1 MVSDL
6 GSAYSP
12 PPRILVVDDE
22 PRNLDM
28 LQEFLSLHGFW
39 VDTADDGEA
48 ALTRVAQHPPDLILL
63 DVVMPR
69 MDGFEVCR
77 QLKADI
83 ATVFIPVII
92 VTGLRGTRERVRGA
106 EVGADEFI
114 SKPFDQVELI
124 VRVKSLMRLKRLHDQ
139 LHLYAQDLEAR
150 VNERTAQ
157 LQSALT
163 ELQGIDRLKSEFI
176 TNVSH
181 ELRTPLLHVKG
192 TVNLL
197 TDGALGTLSPAQMQG
212 MRVVHEAIDRLER
225 IVDDIVDFSQVHEQ
239 QLEMEPVSLAEVYQN
254 AVSSLQ
260 ARAAKR
266 RIQLQLSI
274 PDKLPTFRANRQAIT
289 RVVWHL
295 LDNAIKFGPPASVVE
310 VRGQVTDISVR
321 VAVCDQ
327 GPGIS
332 LEQQA
337 HIFQLFYQADG
348 SATRKAG
355 GLGLGLGLVK
365 SLLEAHGTVIELT
378 SAPGQGTEFAFE
390 LPMMR

>member
-1 MVSDL
+1 MSSDL
-6 GSAYSP
+6 NPANNLP
-12 PPRILVVDDE
+12 ARILVVDDE

-48 ALTRVAQHPPDLILL
+48 ALARVAQHPPDLILL

-77 QLKADI
+77 HLKADMS
-83 ATVFIPVII
+83 TVFIPVVI

-124 VRVKSLMRLKRLHDQ
+124 VRVKSLVRLKRLHDQ
-139 LHLYAQDLEAR
+139 LQLYTRDLEAR
-150 VNERTAQ
+150 VTERTAQ

-163 ELQGIDRLKSEFI
+163 ELQEIDRLKSEFI
-176 TNVSH
+176 ANVSH

-197 TDGALGTLSPAQMQG
+197 TDGALGVLSPAQNQG

-225 IVDDIVDFSQVHEQ
+225 IVDDIVDFNQIHEQ
-239 QLEMEPVSLAEVYQN
+239 QLEMEPVALAEVYQN
-254 AVSSLQ
+254 AMSSLQ
-260 ARAAKR
+260 GQAARRGITLHYIASER
-266 RIQLQLSI
+266 
-274 PDKLPTFRANRQAIT
+274 LPTFRANRQAIT
-289 RVVWHL
+289 RVLWHL
-295 LDNAIKFGPPASVVE
+295 LDNAIKFSQPGGMVHVSGEAVD
-310 VRGQVTDISVR
+310 TSVR
-321 VAVCDQ
+321 VTVRDH

-332 LEQQA
+332 PEQQER
-337 HIFQLFYQADG
+337 IFQMFYQADG
-348 SATRKAG
+348 STTRKVS

-365 SLLEAHGTVIELT
+365 ALLEAHGTFIQLHSE
-378 SAPGQGTEFAFE
+378 PGHGAEFSFD
-390 LPMMR
+390 LPIMR

>member
-1 MVSDL
+1 MAPDFNVNHNL
-6 GSAYSP
+6 PA
-12 PPRILVVDDE
+12 RILVVDDE

-48 ALTRVAQHPPDLILL
+48 ALARVAQHPPDLILL

-77 QLKADI
+77 QLKADM
-83 ATVFIPVII
+83 ATVFIPVVI

-124 VRVKSLMRLKRLHDQ
+124 VRVKSLVRLKRLHDQ
-139 LHLYAQDLEAR
+139 LQLYAQDLEAR
-150 VNERTAQ
+150 VTERTAQ

-163 ELQGIDRLKSEFI
+163 ELQEIDRLKSEFI
-176 TNVSH
+176 ANVSH

-197 TDGALGTLSPAQMQG
+197 TDGALGTLSPAQSQG
-212 MRVVHEAIDRLER
+212 MRVVQEAIDRLER
-225 IVDDIVDFSQVHEQ
+225 IVEDIVDFSQIHEQ
-239 QLEMEPVSLAEVYQN
+239 QLEMEPVALGEVYQN

-260 ARAAKR
+260 ARAAR
-266 RIQLQLSI
+266 RQVALRLVM
-274 PDKLPTFRANRQAIT
+274 PEKLPTFRANRQAIT
-289 RVVWHL
+289 RVLWHL
-295 LDNAIKFGPPASVVE
+295 LDNAIKFSPPGS
-310 VRGQVTDISVR
+310 QVQVIGEPVDTSVR
-321 VAVCDQ
+321 IRVCDQ
-327 GPGIS
+327 GPGIAP
-332 LEQQA
+332 EQQE
-337 HIFQLFYQADG
+337 HIFKLFYQADS

-365 SLLEAHGTVIELT
+365 ALLEAHGTLVELH
-378 SAPGQGTEFAFE
+378 SPPGQGAEFAFE